1 MTRVRKELRAPP
13 EAVASSAAHE
23 GSVAATALAKL
34 RPAEILESISDAFV
48 TVDRDWRFSYANPKA
63 ELVFRMKRERLIGQR
78 CWDLFPEG
86 VRTQGRR
93 RLEEAMAE
101 GRSVHYLEYSLRYG
115 IWFEVTAYPYVDGLS
130 IYFRDVTERVAAEQ
144 KLRLHERAIEASVNA
159 IVITTG
165 RRQRYSIVHANP
177 AFERITGYSA
187 AEVMGKNCS
196 FLQREDWDQ
205 PELGALRTL
214 IDEQKEGRVTLRNY
228 RKDGSL
234 FYNELHLAPVR
245 TPKGDVTHFVGVLND
260 ITETKRYQNELERH
274 INHDALTGLA
284 NRYLLQDRLEQAIRR
299 AQRREISCAVM
310 FIDLDH
316 FKLVNDGL
324 GHHWGDLL
332 LKRVS
337 AELLSAVRPED
348 TVARFG
354 GDEFVVI
361 ANDIESHAST
371 TEIVERIV
379 SRLSGAMSLEG
390 QEVSVTASLGI
401 AHYPQDGA
409 GVDDLLKNADAAM
422 YHAKQKGRNTFSF
435 YRKEMNGSIST
446 RFALR
451 VRLARAIENGELALH
466 YQPQMKARNLA
477 LVGFEAL
484 IRWHNPELGH
494 IPPDRFIPL
503 AEDTGLIVPIG
514 EWVLRTAC
522 QLARSM
528 MLAGTRFERM
538 SVNLSARQFYQ
549 ADLAST
555 IERILSETGLPAA
568 NLELEITESMMMGQT
583 EKVLRILNELKEM
596 NIMLAVDDFGTG
608 YSSLGYLRRFPI
620 DRLKIDRSFIDDV
633 PGSAHDVTLTQ
644 AIIAL
649 GHNLGLRVI
658 AEGVETQAQLEFLAQ
673 NGCDELQGYLLSRP
687 LDEPTLQ
694 RFVEEKAGTAAQEAV
709 GQE

>member
-1 MTRVRKELRAPP
+1 M
-13 EAVASSAAHE
+13 
-23 GSVAATALAKL
+23 
-34 RPAEILESISDAFV
+34 
-48 TVDRDWRFSYANPKA
+48 
-63 ELVFRMKRERLIGQR
+63 
-78 CWDLFPEG
+78 
-86 VRTQGRR
+86 
-93 RLEEAMAE
+93 
-101 GRSVHYLEYSLRYG
+101 
-115 IWFEVTAYPYVDGLS
+115 
-130 IYFRDVTERVAAEQ
+130 
-144 KLRLHERAIEASVNA
+144 
-159 IVITTG
+159 
-165 RRQRYSIVHANP
+165 
-177 AFERITGYSA
+177 
-187 AEVMGKNCS
+187 
-196 FLQREDWDQ
+196 
-205 PELGALRTL
+205 
-214 IDEQKEGRVTLRNY
+214 
-228 RKDGSL
+228 
-234 FYNELHLAPVR
+234 
-245 TPKGDVTHFVGVLND
+245 
-260 ITETKRYQNELERH
+260 
-274 INHDALTGLA
+274 
-284 NRYLLQDRLEQAIRR
+284 
-299 AQRREISCAVM
+299 
-310 FIDLDH
+310 
-316 FKLVNDGL
+316 
-324 GHHWGDLL
+324 
-332 LKRVS
+332 
-337 AELLSAVRPED
+337 
-348 TVARFG
+348 
-354 GDEFVVI
+354 VI
-361 ANDIESHAST
+361 ANDIESPEST

-379 SRLSGAMSLEG
+379 GRLSGAMSLEG

-401 AHYPQDGA
+401 AHYPQDGTSIE
-409 GVDDLLKNADAAM
+409 DLLKNADAAM

-446 RFALR
+446 RFALK

-484 IRWHNPELGH
+484 LRWHNPELGR

-522 QLARSM
+522 QLARTM
-528 MLAGTRFERM
+528 MDAGTRFERM

-549 ADLAST
+549 ADLAAT

-673 NGCDELQGYLLSRP
+673 NGCDELQGFLLSKP
-687 LDEPTLQ
+687 LDEPTLK
-694 RFVEEKAGTAAQEAV
+694 RFVEEKSETTVREVVRQA
-709 GQE
+709 